1 MKLAFITT
9 VCLAIIGVTAQ
20 QQFLGKQSRPPNI
33 VFILTDDQDV
43 HLSSLDYMPLVR
55 KHLVSKG
62 TYYNKHYCTTAVCC
76 PARVTLMT
84 GKAAHN
90 TNITDVNPPYG
101 GYPKFVKQGF
111 NSAYLPV
118 WLQEA
123 GYNVYYTG
131 KLFNAHNVDNYNSPY
146 PAGFTSHDF
155 LLDPFTYNYMNSSF
169 QRNQNPPQSHEGE
182 YVTDVLAQKAYG
194 LLDEAVDAKRP
205 FFLMIAP
212 SAPHADIQNNS
223 GSLTFDAPVSAP
235 RHADLFNDLKVPRT
249 VNFNPKEPSGAN
261 WIRSL
266 ERQNATNVNWNDHF
280 YRQRLR
286 ALQAVDEMV
295 DNLFSRLESHDLLRN
310 TYIIYSSDNGFHIG
324 NHRMQPGKSTG
335 CEEDINIPLIIRGPN
350 VAHNH
355 TTQIVTSHTDIAATI
370 FSLLDLPL
378 REDFDGT
385 PIPVPET
392 AIRLEEIRRR
402 EHIQIEYWGFAGG
415 EGIYDR
421 RLHQNNTFKGIR
433 IVAEEYNLY
442 YQVWCTDEH
451 ELYDMS
457 NDPGQMANL
466 LEDGAEADAVFGYPI
481 ETVVQRL
488 DALLMVQKSCK
499 GETCREPWRSLHPD
513 GSVQSLRDAM
523 AERYDGFYQGQVK
536 VQWDYC
542 HNGYVPEAEG
552 PMFEDDGGIIK
563 FSSEM
568 AQRNNEWHYPT

>member
-1 MKLAFITT
+1 MRLAPIAAACAS
-9 VCLAIIGVTAQ
+9 VIGVSAQ
-20 QQFLGKQSRPPNI
+20 QQVLGQQSSPPNI
-33 VFILTDDQDV
+33 VFVLTDDQDV
-43 HLSSLDYMPLVR
+43 HLSSLEYMPLVK
-55 KHLVSKG
+55 KHLIDKG
-62 TYYNKHYCTTAVCC
+62 TYYDKHYCTTAVCC

-131 KLFNAHNVDNYNSPY
+131 KLFNAHNVDNYNTPY

-155 LLDPFTYNYMNSSF
+155 LLDPYTYNYMNSSF
-169 QRNQNPPQSHEGE
+169 QHNTDPPQSHEGE

-194 LLDEAVDAKRP
+194 LLDEAVEAKKP

-223 GSLTFDAPVSAP
+223 GLLTFDAPVSAP
-235 RHADLFNDLKVPRT
+235 RHAHLFKDIKVPRT
-249 VNFNPKEPSGAN
+249 ANFNPEVPSGAN
-261 WIRSL
+261 WIRLL
-266 ERQNATNVNWNDHF
+266 ERQNTTNVDWNDHF

-286 ALQAVDEMV
+286 ALQAVDELV
-295 DNLFSRLESHDLLRN
+295 DTLFSRLESHGLLNN

-350 VAHNH
+350 VPINQS
-355 TTQIVTSHTDIAATI
+355 TQLVTSHTDIAATI
-370 FSLLDLPL
+370 FSLLDIPL
-378 REDFDGT
+378 REDFDGA
-385 PIPVPET
+385 PIPVTHRTIE
-392 AIRLEEIRRR
+392 AEENKRR
-402 EHIQIEYWGFAGG
+402 EHVQIEYWGFAGG

-433 IVAEEYNLY
+433 TVAEGYNLY
-442 YQVWCTDEH
+442 YQVWCTNEH
-451 ELYDMS
+451 ELYDMRS
-457 NDPGQMANL
+457 DQGQMHNL
-466 LEDGAEADAVFGYPI
+466 LEGDAKVDSVSGYSL
-481 ETVVQRL
+481 EKVVQRL
-488 DALLMVQKSCK
+488 DALLMVQKSCRGK
-499 GETCREPWRSLHPD
+499 DCREPWRSLHPD

-523 AERYDGFYQGQVK
+523 AERYDTFYEGQVK

-552 PMFEDDGGIIK
+552 PMFGDEGVA
-563 FSSEM
+563 FSDEGFM
-568 AQRNNEWHYPT
+568 WPDWV

>member
-1 MKLAFITT
+1 
-9 VCLAIIGVTAQ
+9 
-20 QQFLGKQSRPPNI
+20 
-33 VFILTDDQDV
+33 
-43 HLSSLDYMPLVR
+43 
-55 KHLVSKG
+55 
-62 TYYNKHYCTTAVCC
+62 
-76 PARVTLMT
+76 
-84 GKAAHN
+84 
-90 TNITDVNPPYG
+90 
-101 GYPKFVKQGF
+101 
-111 NSAYLPV
+111 
-118 WLQEA
+118 
-123 GYNVYYTG
+123 
-131 KLFNAHNVDNYNSPY
+131 
-146 PAGFTSHDF
+146 
-155 LLDPFTYNYMNSSF
+155 MNSSF
-169 QRNQNPPQSHEGE
+169 QRNRDSPQSYEGE

-194 LLDEAVDAKRP
+194 LLDEAVNAKKP

-235 RHADLFNDLKVPRT
+235 RHANLFKDVKVPRT
-249 VNFNPKEPSGAN
+249 ANFNPEQPSGAN

-266 ERQNATNVNWNDHF
+266 ERQNATNVEWNDHF

-295 DNLFSRLESHDLLRN
+295 DNLFSRLESHDLLRS

-335 CEEDINIPLIIRGPN
+335 CEEDINVPLIIRGPD

-355 TTQIVTSHTDIAATI
+355 TTQLVASHTDIAATV
-370 FSLLDLPL
+370 FSLLDIPL
-378 REDFDGT
+378 REDFDGA
-385 PIPVPET
+385 PIPVTKSAIEAEET
-392 AIRLEEIRRR
+392 RRR
-402 EHIQIEYWGFAGG
+402 EHVQIEYWGFAGG

-433 IVAEEYNLY
+433 IVAEGYNLY
-442 YQVWCTDEH
+442 YQIWCTNEH

-457 NDPGQMANL
+457 NDPGQMENL
-466 LEDGAEADAVFGYPI
+466 LEDGTKVSTLFGYSI
-481 ETVVQRL
+481 EKVVQRL

-523 AERYDGFYQGQVK
+523 VGRYDGFYEGQVK

-552 PMFEDDGGIIK
+552 PMFEDDGIV
-563 FSSEM
+563 FSGDEFM
-568 AQRNNEWHYPT
+568 WPGWV

>member
-1 MKLAFITT
+1 MKLALITT

-20 QQFLGKQSRPPNI
+20 QQFLAKQSRPPNI
-33 VFILTDDQDV
+33 VFILTDDQDLL
-43 HLSSLDYMPLVR
+43 LSSLSCMPLVT

-101 GYPKFVKQGF
+101 GYPKFVRQGF

-169 QRNQNPPQSHEGE
+169 QRNRDPPQSHEGE
-182 YVTDVLAQKAYG
+182 YVTDVLAQKAYR
-194 LLDEAVDAKRP
+194 LLDEAVDANKP

-223 GSLTFDAPVSAP
+223 GSLTFGAPVSAP
-235 RHADLFNDLKVPRT
+235 RHADLFKDIKVPRT
-249 VNFNPKEPSGAN
+249 ANFNPKEPSGAN

-266 ERQNATNVNWNDHF
+266 ERQNATNVDWNDHF

-310 TYIIYSSDNGFHIG
+310 TYVIYSSDNGFHIG

-355 TTQIVTSHTDIAATI
+355 TTQLMTSHTDIAATI
-370 FSLLDLPL
+370 FSLLDIPL

-385 PIPVPET
+385 PIPVTKT

-402 EHIQIEYWGFAGG
+402 EHVQIEYWGFAGG

-433 IVAEEYNLY
+433 VVAEEYNLY

-451 ELYDMS
+451 ELYDMK
-457 NDPGQMANL
+457 NDPGQMTNL
-466 LEDGAEADAVFGYPI
+466 LEDGAQADAVFGHSI
-481 ETVVQRL
+481 EKVVQRL

-523 AERYDGFYQGQVK
+523 AERYDGFYQGQIK

-552 PMFEDDGGIIK
+552 PMFEDDGVV
-563 FSSEM
+563 FSGDESL
-568 AQRNNEWHYPT
+568 WPDWV

>member
-1 MKLAFITT
+1 MRSALIAALWTAVT
-9 VCLAIIGVTAQ
+9 SVTAQ
-20 QQFLGKQSRPPNI
+20 QQFLGQQSDASRPPNI

-43 HLSSLDYMPLVR
+43 HLQSLDYMPLVQ
-55 KHLVSKG
+55 KHLIDKG
-62 TYYNKHYCTTAVCC
+62 TYYDKHYCTTAVCC

-131 KLFNAHNVDNYNSPY
+131 KLFNAHNVDNYDSPY

-169 QRNQNPPQSHEGE
+169 QHNQDPPQSHEGE
-182 YVTDVLAQKAYG
+182 YVTDVLAQKAYN
-194 LLDEAVDAKRP
+194 LLEEAVEADKP

-223 GSLTFDAPVSAP
+223 GTLTFDAPVSAP
-235 RHADLFNDLKVPRT
+235 RHAHLFLDVKVPRT
-249 VNFNPKEPSGAN
+249 SNFNPDTPSGAN
-261 WIRSL
+261 WIRRL
-266 ERQNATNVNWNDHF
+266 EQQNITNVDWNDHF
-280 YRQRLR
+280 HRQRLR

-295 DNLFSRLESHDLLRN
+295 DGLFDRMESLDLLEN
-310 TYIIYSSDNGFHIG
+310 TYIFYSSDNGFHIG

-350 VAHNH
+350 VPINY
-355 TTQIVTSHTDIAATI
+355 TTQLVTSHTDIAATI
-370 FSLLDLPL
+370 FSLLNIPL
-378 REDFDGT
+378 REDFDGS
-385 PIPVPET
+385 PIPVT
-392 AIRLEEIRRR
+392 TSAIAASPQKRR
-402 EHIQIEYWGFAGG
+402 EHVQIEYWGFAGG

-433 IVAEEYNLY
+433 IVGEGYNFY
-442 YQVWCTDEH
+442 YQIWCTNEH

-457 NDPGQMANL
+457 KDPQQMVNL
-466 LEDGAEADAVFGYPI
+466 LQEGNTVEMASGYAI
-481 ETVVQRL
+481 GKLVTRL
-488 DALLMVQKSCK
+488 DALLMAQKSCK
-499 GETCREPWRSLHPD
+499 GERCREPWKVLHPD
-513 GSVQSLRDAM
+513 GKVGSLEDAM
-523 AERYDGFYQGQVK
+523 AERFDRFYDEQVK
-536 VQWDYC
+536 IEWEYC

-552 PMFEDDGGIIK
+552 PMFEDEGAVFRDDG
-563 FSSEM
+563 FM
-568 AQRNNEWHYPT
+568 WPEWV